1 MVAPS
6 ARPLRRGSGGPGE
19 CLPDAAQPP
28 LPSVTSVTFAA
39 LSATTAPSISRLYK
53 APEWHDFGAL
63 RGFRV
68 NFSTADAFLS
78 MLTVHQ
84 DTVNIWSHLLGLF
97 YFVAAAPEAWRA
109 LTASGAPGLLY
120 ACFAAFLLCAQVQ
133 MLTSV
138 LYHTL
143 RCVTRE
149 TSATFLYLDFVGIV
163 CMIAGAYTVGM
174 TLGFY
179 CSPAIVLGYLGA
191 TGSMLAL
198 SMYAV
203 SRALKSGQ
211 WGYVYL
217 SMFVVV
223 AFGLC
228 PCLHLY
234 FLHSDGVF
242 GSDSAREFLQRAFW
256 GLGGNYCLGACRPP
270 PPPVPRLP
278 SPSHP
283 PPPLARRR
291 LCGLSD
297 ALPRAP
303 VAGHL

>member
-1 MVAPS
+1 MVAPF

-28 LPSVTSVTFAA
+28 PLAVTFSAA
-39 LSATTAPSISRLYK
+39 SAAAASCTPSISRLYK

-97 YFVAAAPEAWRA
+97 YFVAAVPEAWRA
-109 LTASGAPGLLY
+109 LDAGSAPALLY

-179 CSPAIVLGYLGA
+179 CSPATVLGYLGA

-198 SMYAV
+198 TMYAV
-203 SRALKSGQ
+203 SCALKSGQ
-211 WGYVYL
+211 WGTVYL

-242 GSDSAREFLQRAFW
+242 GVDSAREFLQRAFW
-256 GLGGNYCLGACRPP
+256 GLGGNYFLGA
-270 PPPVPRLP
+270 
-278 SPSHP
+278 
-283 PPPLARRR
+283 
-291 LCGLSD
+291 
-297 ALPRAP
+297 
-303 VAGHL
+303 